1 MKVVIVG
8 GVAGGAGA
16 AARLRRNNESAQIV
30 LFEKGEYISFAN
42 CGLPYYVGG
51 AITDK
56 AALQLQTPASF
67 HARFNVDVRVQS
79 EVVKVDPREK
89 TVLVKNHANGTE
101 YTESYDKLI
110 LSPGAAPIRP
120 AMEGADGEQVFT
132 LRNIPDTYR
141 IKEYVE
147 QRRPKTC
154 AVIGGGFI
162 GVEMAENLKEAGLD
176 VTIVE
181 AQDHLFANIDTD
193 MSYDIHGH
201 LRAKGVKLCLGHMLE
216 SIRPDGVMVSGGA
229 FIPAEMV
236 LLSIGVRPETAFLA
250 DSGIELGKRGEILV
264 DEYMQTNEPDVY
276 AVGDAISVENFVT
289 GEHVVIP
296 LAGPA
301 NKQARIVA
309 DNVCGKREAYNGSQG
324 TAVAKV
330 FDMTVASTGLTEAQV
345 QKLGLPYHKTFTFSQ
360 SHASYYPGGKPLFL
374 KLIYSPEG
382 EILGAQI
389 TGYDGVDKRIDVIAT
404 AQRAGLTVWD
414 LAELELSYAPPYS
427 SAKDPVNMAGFVA
440 CNVLEGRTD
449 PFFVEDLS
457 TLSEDALWLDIRTGG
472 EYERGTIPGFVNIPL
487 DDIRQSLD
495 RIPKEKELYITCQV
509 GLRGYVG
516 ERILKNLGYKVH
528 NLSGGYRHYAAFKAD
543 QEARAHESVSRAE
556 CGMED

>member
-1 MKVVIVG
+1 MKTVIVG

-16 AARLRRNNESAQIV
+16 AARLRRNDEAAEIV
-30 LFEKGEYISFAN
+30 LLEKGEYISFAN

-51 AITDK
+51 VITDK

-79 EVVKVDPREK
+79 EVVAVDPEAK
-89 TVLVKNHANGTE
+89 MVTVKNHANNSQ

-110 LSPGAAPIRP
+110 LSPGAVPIRP
-120 AMEGADGEQVFT
+120 DMEGAERPGVFT

-141 IKEYVE
+141 IKEYIE
-147 QRRPKTC
+147 TQKPAA
-154 AVIGGGFI
+154 AVIVGGGFI

-181 AQDHLFANIDTD
+181 GQNHLFANIDAD

-201 LRAKGVKLCLGHMLE
+201 IRAKGVKLCLSHMLE
-216 SIRPDGVMVSGGA
+216 KITPEGVVLSGGVTL
-229 FIPAEMV
+229 PAELV
-236 LLSIGVRPETAFLA
+236 LLSIGVRPETGFLSG
-250 DSGIELGKRGEILV
+250 SGIELGRRGEIMV
-264 DEYMQTNEPDVY
+264 DEAMRTNLPDVF
-276 AVGDAISVENFVT
+276 AVGDAVSVENFVT
-289 GEHVVIP
+289 GEHAVIP

-309 DNVCGKREAYNGSQG
+309 DNVCGKREAYNGTQG

-330 FDMTVASTGLTEAQV
+330 FDMTVASTGLTEAQLEA
-345 QKLGLPYHKTFTFSQ
+345 LGVPYHKTFTFSQ
-360 SHASYYPGGKPLFL
+360 SHASYYPGSRPMFL
-374 KLIYSPEG
+374 KLLYSPEG
-382 EILGAQI
+382 EIFGAQI
-389 TGYDGVDKRIDVIAT
+389 TGYEGVDKRIDVLAT

-414 LAELELSYAPPYS
+414 LSELELSYAPPYS

-449 PFFVEDLS
+449 PFFVEDID
-457 TLSEDALWLDIRTGG
+457 TLPADALWLDIRTEG
-472 EYERGTIPGFVNIPL
+472 EYVRGTIPGFLNIPL

-495 RIPKEKELYITCQV
+495 CIPREKEIYLTCQV

-516 ERILKNLGYKVH
+516 ERILKNLGYRVH
-528 NLSGGYRHYAAFKAD
+528 NLSGGYRHYAAFMADKA
-543 QEARAHESVSRAE
+543 ARAHEELSTTA
-556 CGMED
+556 CGL